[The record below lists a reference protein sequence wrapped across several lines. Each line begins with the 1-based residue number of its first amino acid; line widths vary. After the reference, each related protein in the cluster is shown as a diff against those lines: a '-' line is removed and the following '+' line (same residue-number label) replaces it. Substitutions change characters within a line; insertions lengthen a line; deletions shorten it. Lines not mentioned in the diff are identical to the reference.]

1 MTPKN
6 EYKNPVIQQTS
17 SARSTVFIVDDD
29 ASVRESLHSLLR
41 SVGYDVE
48 LFQTVEHLLHHRE
61 DLAEAACLVL
71 DVRLP
76 GQSGLELQR
85 TLMKAGIVLPIVF
98 ITGHGDIPIS
108 VAAMKAGAI
117 EFLTKPFRDQDLL
130 DAVARGAEQTRVRQ
144 AETAALSEL
153 RQRFETL
160 SPREREVMGLV
171 CSGLLNKQIAAE
183 LHLSEITVKVHRGK
197 VMRKM
202 HARSL
207 PELVRFAD
215 RLATPPKA

>member
-1 MTPKN
+1 
-6 EYKNPVIQQTS
+6 VIQQATG
-17 SARSTVFIVDDD
+17 ARSTVLVVDDD
-29 ASVRESLHSLLR
+29 VSVRESLHSLLR

-48 LFQTVEHLLHHRE
+48 LFQTVEDLLDHRD

-85 TLMKAGIVLPIVF
+85 TLTNAGIALPIVF
-98 ITGHGDIPIS
+98 ITGHGDVPMS
-108 VAAMKAGAI
+108 VTAMKAGAI

-130 DAVARGAEQTRVRQ
+130 DAVVHGVEQTRALW
-144 AETAALSEL
+144 AEAAALSEL

-160 SPREREVMGLV
+160 SPREREVMALV
-171 CSGLLNKQIAAE
+171 CSGKMNKQVAAE
-183 LHLSEITVKVHRGK
+183 MQISEITVKVHRGR

-202 HARSL
+202 QADSL
-207 PELVRFAD
+207 PELVRLAD
-215 RLATPPKA
+215 RLAANGATV